1 MSRLGVRLR
10 DHAPATK
17 LVNPNRKES
26 IMYQKAAAGF
36 GVAGAGVLPFT
47 GSNIVYIILAA
58 FALIAAGAAILR
70 VIPAVKTRKH

>member
-1 MSRLGVRLR
+1 
-10 DHAPATK
+10 
-17 LVNPNRKES
+17 
-26 IMYQKAAAGF
+26 MYQKAAAGF